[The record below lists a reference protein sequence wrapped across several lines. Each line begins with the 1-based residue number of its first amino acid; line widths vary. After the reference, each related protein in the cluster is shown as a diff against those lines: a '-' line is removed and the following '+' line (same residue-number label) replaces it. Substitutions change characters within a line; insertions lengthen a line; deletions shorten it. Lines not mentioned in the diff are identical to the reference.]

1 MPASRNFAL
10 HVDGCYPATGGTN
23 PRGLSIMLGKDKLRK
38 ADVYSG
44 IVIFLFGA
52 WIVWQASKMPMKDSW
67 GGVQNV
73 WFVSPALFPLFV
85 GAMIMLLG
93 LLLFRTALK
102 TIGMKTFGSTL
113 QWLLSSNLFQFL
125 NTVSVLRFYAI
136 AVLFLAFVYLNI
148 PRIDFFLSAVLFL
161 SVFITMFYF
170 DEAAL
175 LKKLFFF
182 YLAGTAFF
190 IIYFAFGLD
199 GWLSPV
205 LPYAKDILTLGF
217 ILGYCLYAWRLIRT
231 SPLLRKK
238 YRTGLIVAVVSP
250 FVVGL
255 IFKYFLLVP
264 MPAEGMVVALLDAI
278 WYFEF

>member
-1 MPASRNFAL
+1 
-10 HVDGCYPATGGTN
+10 
-23 PRGLSIMLGKDKLRK
+23 MLEKEKLRK

-44 IVIFLFGA
+44 IIIFLFGA
-52 WIVWQASKMPMKDSW
+52 WVVWQASKMPMKDSW

-85 GAMIMLLG
+85 GGMIMLLG
-93 LLLFRTALK
+93 LLLVRTALK
-102 TIGMKTFGSTL
+102 TIGFKAFGDTL
-113 QWLLSSNLFQFL
+113 QWLFSRNLLQFL
-125 NTVSVLRFYAI
+125 NSMSVLRFYAI
-136 AVLFLAFVYLNI
+136 AVLFLTLVYLYI

-170 DEAAL
+170 DEAEL

-182 YLAGTAFF
+182 YLAGTVFF
-190 IIYFAFGLD
+190 IIYFAAGLD
-199 GWLSPV
+199 GLLEPAI
-205 LPYAKDILTLGF
+205 PYAKDILTVVF
-217 ILGYCLYAWRLIRT
+217 ILAYCVYAWKLIRGN
-231 SPLLRKK
+231 PALLRKF
-238 YRTGLIVAVVSP
+238 RISLIVAVVAP
-250 FVVGL
+250 FAVGS

>member
-1 MPASRNFAL
+1 
-10 HVDGCYPATGGTN
+10 
-23 PRGLSIMLGKDKLRK
+23 MLEKETLRK
-38 ADVYSG
+38 ADIYSG

-73 WFVSPALFPLFV
+73 WFVSPALFPLFI
-85 GAMIMLLG
+85 GGMIMLLG
-93 LLLFRTALK
+93 LLLVRTALK
-102 TIGMKTFGSTL
+102 SIGMKAFGSTL
-113 QWLLSSNLFQFL
+113 QWLFSKNLFQFL
-125 NTVSVLRFYAI
+125 NSISNLRFYAI
-136 AVLFLAFVYLNI
+136 AVLFLSLVYLYI

-170 DEAAL
+170 DEPEL

-182 YLAGTAFF
+182 YLAGTTFF
-190 IIYFAFGLD
+190 IIYFAVGLD
-199 GWLSPV
+199 KLLNPV
-205 LPYAKDILTLGF
+205 LPFAKDVFALVF
-217 ILGYCLYAWRLIRT
+217 ILGYCFYAWRLIR
-231 SPLLRKK
+231 SSAPLRKK
-238 YRTGLIVAVVSP
+238 FRTGLIVAIVAP
-250 FVVGL
+250 LLVGV

>member
-1 MPASRNFAL
+1 
-10 HVDGCYPATGGTN
+10 
-23 PRGLSIMLGKDKLRK
+23 MLEKEKLRK

-73 WFVSPALFPLFV
+73 WFVSPALFPLFI

-93 LLLFRTALK
+93 FLLSRTALK
-102 TIGMKTFGSTL
+102 TIGIKTFGNTL
-113 QWLLSSNLFQFL
+113 QWLFSRNLFQFL
-125 NTVSVLRFYAI
+125 NSLSVLRFYAMT
-136 AVLFLAFVYLNI
+136 VLFLSFVFLNI

-170 DEAAL
+170 DDSVL

-182 YLAGTAFF
+182 YLAGTIFF
-190 IIYFAFGLD
+190 IAYFASPLD
-199 GWLSPV
+199 ALLSRISPF
-205 LPYAKDILTLGF
+205 AKDILALVF
-217 ILGYCLYAWRLIRT
+217 ILSYGLYAWKLIRAN
-231 SPLLRKK
+231 PVWRRKF
-238 YRTGLIVAVVSP
+238 RIGLIVAVVAP
-250 FVVGL
+250 FAVCP

-264 MPAEGMVVALLDAI
+264 MPSEGLVVALLDAI

>member
-1 MPASRNFAL
+1 
-10 HVDGCYPATGGTN
+10 
-23 PRGLSIMLGKDKLRK
+23 MLEKEKLRK

-73 WFVSPALFPLFV
+73 WFVSPALFPLFI

-93 LLLFRTALK
+93 LLLSRTALK
-102 TIGMKTFGSTL
+102 AIGIKAFGNSL

-125 NTVSVLRFYAI
+125 NSMSVLRFYAI
-136 AVLFLAFVYLNI
+136 TVLFLSFIFLNI

-170 DEAAL
+170 DEATL

-182 YLAGTAFF
+182 YLAGTIFF
-190 IIYFAFGLD
+190 IAYFATPLD
-199 GWLSPV
+199 ALLGKV
-205 LPYAKDILTLGF
+205 LPFAKDILAVAF
-217 ILGYCLYAWRLIRT
+217 ILSYCLYAWILIR
-231 SPLLRKK
+231 SNPIWRRKF
-238 YRTGLIVAVVSP
+238 RVGLIVAVVAP
-250 FVVGL
+250 FIICP

-264 MPAEGMVVALLDAI
+264 MPKEGLVVALLDAV

>member
-1 MPASRNFAL
+1 M
-10 HVDGCYPATGGTN
+10 
-23 PRGLSIMLGKDKLRK
+23 IEKDKLRK

-44 IVIFLFGA
+44 IAIFLFGA

-73 WFVSPALFPLFV
+73 WFVSPALLPLFI

-93 LLLFRTALK
+93 ILLSRTALK
-102 TIGMKTFGSTL
+102 TIGIITFGDTL
-113 QWLLSSNLFQFL
+113 RWLFSSNLFQFL
-125 NTVSVLRFYAI
+125 NSISVLRFYAI
-136 AVLFLAFVYLNI
+136 AVLFLSFVFLNI

-175 LKKLFFF
+175 LKKLFLF
-182 YLAGTAFF
+182 YLAGTVFF
-190 IIYFAFGLD
+190 IIYFATPLD
-199 GWLSPV
+199 ALLSQV
-205 LPYAKDILTLGF
+205 LPFAKDVLGLGF
-217 ILGYCLYAWRLIRT
+217 IIAYCLFAWRLIRGN
-231 SPLLRKK
+231 PVWRRKF
-238 YRTGLIVAVVSP
+238 RIGLIVAVVAP
-250 FVVGL
+250 FVICS

-264 MPAEGMVVALLDAI
+264 MPSEGLVVTLLDAI

>member
-1 MPASRNFAL
+1 
-10 HVDGCYPATGGTN
+10 
-23 PRGLSIMLGKDKLRK
+23 MLEKEKLRK

-93 LLLFRTALK
+93 FLLARTALK
-102 TIGMKTFGSTL
+102 TIGMKAFGDTL
-113 QWLLSSNLFQFL
+113 QWLFSQNLLQFL
-125 NTVSVLRFYAI
+125 NTVPVLRFYAI
-136 AVLFLAFVYLNI
+136 TVLFLALVFLNI
-148 PRIDFFLSAVLFL
+148 SRIDFFLSAVLFL

-170 DEAAL
+170 DEAVL

-182 YLAGTAFF
+182 YLAGTVFF
-190 IIYFAFGLD
+190 IFYFALGLE
-199 GWLSPV
+199 GLLSPV
-205 LPYAKDILTLGF
+205 LPFAKDILTLVF
-217 ILGYCLYAWRLIRT
+217 ILGYCLYAWRLIR
-231 SPLLRKK
+231 SNPLLRKK

-250 FVVGL
+250 FVVGV

-278 WYFEF
+278 WYFDF

>member
-1 MPASRNFAL
+1 
-10 HVDGCYPATGGTN
+10 
-23 PRGLSIMLGKDKLRK
+23 MLEKEKLRK

-85 GAMIMLLG
+85 GGMIMLLG
-93 LLLFRTALK
+93 LLLTRTALK
-102 TIGMKTFGSTL
+102 TIGFKVWGNTL
-113 QWLLSSNLFQFL
+113 QWLFSKNLFQFL
-125 NTVSVLRFYAI
+125 NSMSNLRFYAI
-136 AVLFLAFVYLNI
+136 AVLFLSLVYLYI

-170 DEAAL
+170 DEGEL

-182 YLAGTAFF
+182 YLAGTLFF
-190 IIYFAFGLD
+190 ITYFAMGIDGL
-199 GWLSPV
+199 LVPV
-205 LPYAKDILTLGF
+205 VPFAKDILALGF
-217 ILGYCLYAWRLIRT
+217 ILGYCLFAWKLIRN
-231 SPLLRKK
+231 SAQLRKK
-238 YRTGLIVAVVSP
+238 FRTGLIVAVVGP
-250 FVVGL
+250 LLVGV